1 MSKVTLADLRA
12 RRDALDEEIRVA
24 EANARADWNFALNR
38 CEDAL
43 VNWLQ
48 AHSVEY
54 GSRDRKNET
63 IWDIGHGALT
73 VTFVTDDGQYGPGA
87 LRMTSGGTLN
97 LEWSEVPEPERL
109 LAIVAVLLNVSE
121 QGQP

>member
-1 MSKVTLADLRA
+1 MSEVTLADLRA

-38 CEDAL
+38 CEDVL
-43 VNWLQ
+43 VEWLQ

-54 GSRDRKNET
+54 GRRDRKNET
-63 IWDIGHGALT
+63 MWDIGDDVLT
-73 VTFVTDDGQYGPGA
+73 VTFAMDDGEHRPG
-87 LRMTSGGTLN
+87 LRMTSGRTLN
-97 LEWSEVPEPERL
+97 LEWSEVPEPERM
-109 LAIVAVLLNVSE
+109 LAVVAVLLNVSE